1 MNQYESAASAEQP
14 QPPSRKDWTTPV
26 VSFLSMDET
35 AHNATTGNDGLG
47 PTTGS

>member
-14 QPPSRKDWTTPV
+14 QPSNRKDWTTPV